1 MAVSYNNLWKLMIDR
16 YQIRINFLNKSI
28 LNNFSAYAIMPL
40 GKRDAKVPC
49 EQRMESPNRVAP
61 QSGDSFFLFIAAKHP
76 PGYLLLLSSP
86 SNHLMM

>member
-49 EQRMESPNRVAP
+49 EQRMNPRIVLHHSP
-61 QSGDSFFLFIAAKHP
+61 GILLFFL
-76 PGYLLLLSSP
+76 
-86 SNHLMM
+86 